1 MNQMIKGLNWLSTFM
16 EQKVNSVKQGG
27 LCVACLSANAFNGL
41 CQPCRDDLPVNRWHC
56 RCCALPLAFPS
67 SELLCGDCLKHPPPF
82 ETSFVPWRYQYPLD
96 GMIGRYKYNGQRKF
110 GRPLMSDFAGLLEQA
125 LMDGSITRPSALVP
139 APMDAR
145 RRRRRGFN
153 QAQDIAETIGGQLD
167 IPVATGLVERV
178 RRVRAQRELN
188 RQARL
193 ANLRGVFEVV
203 SEVPE
208 RVAIVDD
215 VVTTGATV
223 RVLASVLR
231 EAGAR
236 EIQVW
241 ALART
246 PG

>member
-1 MNQMIKGLNWLSTFM
+1 MIKGLNLLSTFT
-16 EQKVNSVKQGG
+16 EQKVNRTRQAG
-27 LCVACLSANAFNGL
+27 LCVACLSPNAFNGL
-41 CQPCRDDLPVNRWHC
+41 CLPCREDLPVNRWHC

-67 SELLCGDCLKHPPPF
+67 SELLCGDCLKFPPPY
-82 ETSFVPWRYQYPLD
+82 TASCIPWRYQYPVD

-110 GRPLMSDFAGLLEQA
+110 ARPLIADLTGTLDQKLNTGELA
-125 LMDGSITRPSALVP
+125 RPDVLVP

-145 RRRRRGFN
+145 RRRKRGFN
-153 QAQDIAETIGGQLD
+153 QARDIAEHVGQDLG
-167 IPVATGLVERV
+167 IPVDAGLVRRV

-188 RQARL
+188 REARL
-193 ANLRGVFEVV
+193 ANLRGVFKVV
-203 SEVPE
+203 SSVPE

-236 EIQVW
+236 DIQVW

-246 PG
+246 PA

>member
-16 EQKVNSVKQGG
+16 ELKVNSAKQGG
-27 LCVACLSANAFNGL
+27 LCVACLSSNSFNGL
-41 CQPCRDDLPVNRWHC
+41 CQPCREDLPVNRWHC

-67 SELLCGDCLKHPPPF
+67 SELLCGDCLKFPPPF
-82 ETSFVPWRYQYPLD
+82 KTSCIPWRYQYPVD

-110 GRPLMSDFAGLLEQA
+110 ARPLLADFAGALEQKLDSA
-125 LMDGSITRPSALVP
+125 SVTRPDALVP
-139 APMDAR
+139 APMDSR
-145 RRRRRGFN
+145 RRRQRGFN
-153 QAQDIAETIGGQLD
+153 QAQDIAEHLGRDLG
-167 IPVATGLVERV
+167 IPVEAGLVQRV

-188 RQARL
+188 REARL
-193 ANLRGVFEVV
+193 ANLRGVFEVMSV
-203 SEVPE
+203 VPE

-236 EIQVW
+236 DIQVW

>member
-1 MNQMIKGLNWLSTFM
+1 MIKGLNWLSTFM
-16 EQKVNSVKQGG
+16 EQKVNSVEHGG

-41 CQPCRDDLPVNRWHC
+41 CQPCRDELPVNLWHC

-82 ETSFVPWRYQYPLD
+82 DSSLVPWRYQYPLD
-96 GMIGRYKYNGQRKF
+96 GMISRYKYNGQRKF
-110 GRPLMSDFAGLLEQA
+110 GRPLMADFAGFLEKA
-125 LMDGSITRPSALVP
+125 LHDGRILKPEALVP
-139 APMDAR
+139 APMDSR
-145 RRRRRGFN
+145 RRRQRGFN
-153 QAQDIAETIGGQLD
+153 QAQDIAETLGGHLN
-167 IPVATGLVERV
+167 IPVSTGLVERV

-188 RQARL
+188 REARL
-193 ANLRGVFEVV
+193 ANLRGVFEVTSV
-203 SEVPE
+203 VPE
-208 RVAIVDD
+208 RLAIVDD

-231 EAGAR
+231 QAGAR

>member
-1 MNQMIKGLNWLSTFM
+1 MIKGLNWLSTFM
-16 EQKVNSVKQGG
+16 ELKVNSVKHGG
-27 LCVACLSANAFNGL
+27 LCVACLSSSAFNGL
-41 CQPCRDDLPVNRWHC
+41 CQPCREDLPVNRWHC

-67 SELLCGDCLKHPPPF
+67 GELLCGDCLKHPPPYDM
-82 ETSFVPWRYQYPLD
+82 SLVPWRYQYPLD
-96 GMIGRYKYNGQRKF
+96 AMIGRYKYNGQRKF
-110 GRPLMSDFAGLLEQA
+110 GRPLLADFATIAEQA
-125 LMDGSITRPSALVP
+125 LASGRVARPEALIP
-139 APMDAR
+139 APMHPR
-145 RRRRRGFN
+145 RRRQRGFN
-153 QAQDIAETIGGQLD
+153 QAQDIAEIAGRHLG
-167 IPVATGLVERV
+167 IPVASGAIRRV

-188 RQARL
+188 REARL

-203 SEVPE
+203 SGVPE